1 MPARLPYLFLFCISL
16 VVFPFV
22 IFNILLTRTSI
33 LPGAR
38 SFVISTGSM
47 EPSLPVGS
55 IIYTVSKSQYR
66 VGDIIAFLKNNSTI
80 SHRIV
85 GTTKV
90 GKDTYYITK
99 GDANTDLDQ
108 DLILEKNVYGKII
121 AYVPIIGK
129 IILFYK
135 NPFGI
140 ILGTVLPTLL
150 LYFGPYRIF

>member
-1 MPARLPYLFLFCISL
+1 MPARLSYLFLFCISL

-55 IIYTVSKSQYR
+55 IIYTVSKRQYR

-80 SHRIV
+80 SHRVV
-85 GTTKV
+85 G
-90 GKDTYYITK
+90 TYYITK

-108 DLILEKNVYGKII
+108 DLILEKNIYGKIV

-135 NPFGI
+135 NPLGI

-150 LYFGPYRIF
+150 FGFTNKYPF